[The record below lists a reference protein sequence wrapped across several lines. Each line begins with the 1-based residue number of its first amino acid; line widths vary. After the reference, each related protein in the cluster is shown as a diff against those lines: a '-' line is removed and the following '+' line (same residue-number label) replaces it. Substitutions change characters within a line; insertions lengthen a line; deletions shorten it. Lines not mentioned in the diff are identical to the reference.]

1 MANVRLKFKATYQT
15 RRFDGN
21 KEVSQHFENYEREIL
36 LSEDNAELLI
46 AALEGA
52 IDAADGSVEEL

>member
-21 KEVSQHFENYEREIL
+21 KEASQHFENYEREIY
-36 LSEDNAELLI
+36 LSDDNAVLLI

-52 IDAADGSVEEL
+52 IDAADGATEDL

>member
-1 MANVRLKFKATYQT
+1 MASVRLKFKATYET

-21 KEVSQHFENYEREIL
+21 KEASQHFADYEREIII
-36 LSEDNAELLI
+36 SEANAKLLI

-52 IDAADGSVEEL
+52 IDAADGSV